1 MVQESSRGR
10 FGDLLAIMLAGI
22 TWRLISSRKCKSLTI
37 FPHRMN
43 TKLTNLNFYFDVILN
58 LSFLLSWID
67 LWNIYLHNF
76 TCLCLLRSF
85 KALPHSE
92 FEVFIMNTDREVEKL
107 TFAL

>member
-1 MVQESSRGR
+1 MEGKESSRGR

-22 TWRLISSRKCKSLTI
+22 TWRLISSRK
-37 FPHRMN
+37 
-43 TKLTNLNFYFDVILN
+43 Y
-58 LSFLLSWID
+58 

-92 FEVFIMNTDREVEKL
+92 FEASLEGLLGFVAPNSINCRSPPATLAGRDQAVLAQAWCFP
-107 TFAL
+107 

>member
-22 TWRLISSRKCKSLTI
+22 TWRLISSEEVQGPHH
-37 FPHRMN
+37 FPHHMN
-43 TKLTNLNFYFDVILN
+43 TKLTNLNFYFDVILK

-76 TCLCLLRSF
+76 TSLCLLSSF

-92 FEVFIMNTDREVEKL
+92 FEVCIMNTNREVEQL